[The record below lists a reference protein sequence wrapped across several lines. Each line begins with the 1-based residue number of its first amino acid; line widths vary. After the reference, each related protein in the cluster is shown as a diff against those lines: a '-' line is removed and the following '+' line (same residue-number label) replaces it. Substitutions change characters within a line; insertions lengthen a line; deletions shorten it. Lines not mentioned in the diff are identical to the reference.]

1 MNNKLISNTTIV
13 HEGVQNAIIQ
23 ANQVIDKHEITVA
36 LIKSSVDKIGDVVI
50 QAKQIDQAI
59 KQMDLQ
65 VELMLME
72 YDMRIEKY
80 KITLPLIQNQINTY
94 SNRMDTLLDE
104 ILKMDAKSND
114 PSYIKFRSELISTL
128 TRTSETLSNMF
139 IKFIIAVFQ
148 LDIQLYIIK
157 VL

>member
-1 MNNKLISNTTIV
+1 MNNKLISNATIV

-114 PSYIKFRSELISTL
+114 PGYIKFRSELISTL
-128 TRTSETLSNMF
+128 TGTSEILSNMF
-139 IKFIIAVFQ
+139 IKFIS
-148 LDIQLYIIK
+148 L
-157 VL
+157 